1 MALGV
6 NSRQKFICKKLTLDD
21 GHDGTLLDSGGTLET
36 VSVDT
41 WCHRQYFFS
50 RFNEPRL
57 IRHKSHIPRS
67 SSGFRSMESKESV
80 TSS

>member
-1 MALGV
+1 MKKNEA
-6 NSRQKFICKKLTLDD
+6 KLTLDD
-21 GHDGTLLDSGGTLET
+21 GHDSTLLDGGRTLET

-41 WCHRQYFFS
+41 WYPTVSIFFS
-50 RFNEPRL
+50 TPPD
-57 IRHKSHIPRS
+57 KTKGYIPRS